1 MAIQLFIFPP
11 LARSLGVLRYL
22 RLVFMIF
29 PFVFFITPFTTLL
42 PTTFSKEAALFV
54 ILIVKGFA
62 GISAYPTSTILL
74 TNSASSLRTLG
85 TLNGIATSVSAI
97 GRALGPAIGGGA
109 FTMGVKHGYIITPFW
124 ILAGIALLT
133 TIPTFFLVEGAGFGA
148 DEEIDSGADADSDSG
163 TEALA
168 CPASSFDTK
177 PDDDHHD
184 ALGPES
190 EYGEPAALLSRASTR
205 SVASGALESDDGMAF
220 EEGLESRWPRP
231 SLSRASSAVQDGRRR
246 RSPRRRSS
254 VPIGMGVGFRRLSSN
269 LGSTGFA
276 GGSWGG

>member
-1 MAIQLFIFPP
+1 
-11 LARSLGVLRYL
+11 
-22 RLVFMIF
+22 MIF

-42 PTTFSKEAALFV
+42 PTTFSKQAALFA

-62 GISAYPTSTILL
+62 GIFAYPTSTILI

-85 TLNGIATSVSAI
+85 TLNGIVTSVSAI

-109 FTMGVKHGYIITPFW
+109 FTIGVKHGYIITPFW

-148 DEEIDSGADADSDSG
+148 DEDIDSDADADSG
-163 TEALA
+163 TKVLA
-168 CPASSFDTK
+168 SPASSFDTK
-177 PDDDHHD
+177 PDDHDD
-184 ALGPES
+184 ALGSEP
-190 EYGEPAALLSRASTR
+190 EYGEPAALLSRTSTR
-205 SVASGALESDDGMAF
+205 SIASGALESDDDMTF
-220 EEGLESRWPRP
+220 EEGPASRWPRP
-231 SLSRASSAVQDGRRR
+231 GLSRAGSATQDGRRH
-246 RSPRRRSS
+246 RSASRRSS

-269 LGSTGFA
+269 LGSTGFV

>member
-1 MAIQLFIFPP
+1 MTIQLFIFPP
-11 LARSLGVLRYL
+11 VAHYLGVLRCL

-42 PTTFSKEAALFV
+42 PTTFSKQAALFA
-54 ILIVKGFA
+54 ILIVRGFA
-62 GISAYPTSTILL
+62 GIFAYPTSTILI

-85 TLNGIATSVSAI
+85 TLNGIVTSVSAI

-109 FTMGVKHGYIITPFW
+109 FTIGVKHGYIITPFW

-148 DEEIDSGADADSDSG
+148 DEDIDSDADADSG
-163 TEALA
+163 TEVLA
-168 CPASSFDTK
+168 SSASSFDTK
-177 PDDDHHD
+177 PDDHDD
-184 ALGPES
+184 ALGSEP
-190 EYGEPAALLSRASTR
+190 EYGEPVTLLSRTSTR
-205 SVASGALESDDGMAF
+205 SIASGALESDDDMAF
-220 EEGLESRWPRP
+220 EEGLVSRWPRP
-231 SLSRASSAVQDGRRR
+231 GLSRAGSAAQDGRRH
-246 RSPRRRSS
+246 RSPSRRSS
-254 VPIGMGVGFRRLSSN
+254 VPIGMGVGFRRYSSN